1 MGFVLMVRGFV
12 SLDARRGSLERDLD
26 LVILGVWWSEFDWQL
41 FTFLGAIEAMRFV
54 WVAMV
59 TDGWGRL
66 SNGDYELLCRGI
78 FHHDGGSGF
87 LLMVGILISS
97 IEDGDSGC
105 FSFMTLSSSLCLLL
119 FAFLLG

>member
-1 MGFVLMVRGFV
+1 MVRGFG
-12 SLDARRGSLERDLD
+12 SLDPRRGSLERDLD

-66 SNGDYELLCRGI
+66 SNGTTNY
-78 FHHDGGSGF
+78 FF
-87 LLMVGILISS
+87 AVFS
-97 IEDGDSGC
+97 IAMEEV
-105 FSFMTLSSSLCLLL
+105 L
-119 FAFLLG
+119 FC